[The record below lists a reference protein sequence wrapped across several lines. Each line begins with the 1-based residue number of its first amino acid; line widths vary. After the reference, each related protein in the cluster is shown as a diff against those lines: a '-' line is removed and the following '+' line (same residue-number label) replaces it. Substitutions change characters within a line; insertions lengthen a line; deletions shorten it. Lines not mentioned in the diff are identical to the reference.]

1 MGNRARIR
9 RDAMSLNPID
19 DALFQ
24 KMAEDRGFCQEIL
37 QVILNDKAL
46 QVMDNVPQFMLKNL
60 QGRSCILDVK
70 CTLGDGRIVNAEV
83 QKSDNDD
90 HQRRVRYNAA
100 LLTANIAEPGDRFKA
115 IPDVVVVFIS
125 KFDMYKSGK
134 ALYHVDRI
142 IRENGTMVD
151 NGFSE
156 LYVNAEV
163 QDDSD
168 VAKLMDIFT
177 RHEAYDDEMF
187 PITSKR
193 KRLFKTTEEG
203 VNEMCEV
210 IEKYIAEGRREGIR
224 KGRSEGRREGKA
236 EAIRNLMESMSM
248 TAEQAMKALDTSRRV
263 RKIYDLAVM
272 DLEHI
277 ISNMEGYY
285 GTGEMVSWKMGWNRH
300 STLFEPDA
308 GSRHSLCLSEFG
320 KGRKGAGGVAGTE
333 AAAVSRLQD
342 SQAGWQL

>member
-1 MGNRARIR
+1 
-9 RDAMSLNPID
+9 
-19 DALFQ
+19 
-24 KMAEDRGFCQEIL
+24 
-37 QVILNDKAL
+37 
-46 QVMDNVPQFMLKNL
+46 ML
-60 QGRSCILDVK
+60 V
-70 CTLGDGRIVNAEV
+70 
-83 QKSDNDD
+83 
-90 HQRRVRYNAA
+90 H
-100 LLTANIAEPGDRFKA
+100 
-115 IPDVVVVFIS
+115 IS

-168 VAKLMDIFT
+168 VAKLMEIFT
-177 RHEAYDDEMF
+177 RHDADDDEMF

-248 TAEQAMKALDTSRRV
+248 TAEQAMKAL
-263 RKIYDLAVM
+263 KI
-272 DLEHI
+272 
-277 ISNMEGYY
+277 
-285 GTGEMVSWKMGWNRH
+285 
-300 STLFEPDA
+300 PA
-308 GSRHSLCLSEFG
+308 GEFG
-320 KGRKGAGGVAGTE
+320 KYMT
-333 AAAVSRLQD
+333 L
-342 SQAGWQL
+342 L

>member
-1 MGNRARIR
+1 MLVGNRARIR
-9 RDAMSLNPID
+9 QDAMSLNPID

-24 KMAEDRGFCQEIL
+24 KMAEDTGFCQEIL
-37 QVILNDKAL
+37 QVVLNDKAL

-70 CTLGDGRIVNAEV
+70 CTLGDGRIINAEV

-115 IPDVVVVFIS
+115 IPNVVVVFIS

-151 NGFSE
+151 NGF
-156 LYVNAEV
+156 
-163 QDDSD
+163 
-168 VAKLMDIFT
+168 
-177 RHEAYDDEMF
+177 
-187 PITSKR
+187 R

-224 KGRSEGRREGKA
+224 KGKSEGRREGKA
-236 EAIRNLMESMSM
+236 EAIRILMESMSM
-248 TAEQAMKALDTSRRV
+248 TAEQAMKAL
-263 RKIYDLAVM
+263 KI
-272 DLEHI
+272 
-277 ISNMEGYY
+277 
-285 GTGEMVSWKMGWNRH
+285 
-300 STLFEPDA
+300 PA
-308 GSRHSLCLSEFG
+308 GEFG
-320 KGRKGAGGVAGTE
+320 KYMT
-333 AAAVSRLQD
+333 L
-342 SQAGWQL
+342 L

>member
-1 MGNRARIR
+1 
-9 RDAMSLNPID
+9 
-19 DALFQ
+19 
-24 KMAEDRGFCQEIL
+24 
-37 QVILNDKAL
+37 
-46 QVMDNVPQFMLKNL
+46 ML
-60 QGRSCILDVK
+60 V
-70 CTLGDGRIVNAEV
+70 
-83 QKSDNDD
+83 
-90 HQRRVRYNAA
+90 H
-100 LLTANIAEPGDRFKA
+100 
-115 IPDVVVVFIS
+115 IS

-142 IRENGTMVD
+142 IRENGKMVD

-177 RHEAYDDEMF
+177 RHDAYDDEMF

-236 EAIRNLMESMSM
+236 EAIRNLMESMSL
-248 TAEQAMKALDTSRRV
+248 TAEQAMKAL
-263 RKIYDLAVM
+263 KI
-272 DLEHI
+272 
-277 ISNMEGYY
+277 
-285 GTGEMVSWKMGWNRH
+285 
-300 STLFEPDA
+300 PA
-308 GSRHSLCLSEFG
+308 GEFG
-320 KGRKGAGGVAGTE
+320 KYMT
-333 AAAVSRLQD
+333 L
-342 SQAGWQL
+342 L